1 MLLFTS
7 DLQFL
12 YKQSVFCPQ
21 RVFVSKDKIFICQ
34 MPIKRALL
42 MHDALSPILP
52 VPVFHFTPALA
63 VVGLGSRKSVK
74 YLQQYSFYF
83 PGQPVIRIWQP

>member
-12 YKQSVFCPQ
+12 YKSSVFCPQ
-21 RVFVSKDKIFICQ
+21 RVFVSKDTIFICQ
-34 MPIKRALL
+34 MPIKQALL
-42 MHDALSPILP
+42 MHSTLSLMLP
-52 VPVFHFTPALA
+52 VSVFHFTPALA

-74 YLQQYSFYF
+74 YLQQYPFYF
-83 PGQPVIRIWQP
+83 PGQPIIQIWQP